1 MRWGIGKITAS
12 GWLIS
17 VGWRERG
24 GRLQPR
30 LGQETLRERGQ
41 AAVGQVEF
49 DALDA
54 VHGEENDGGSE
65 RLAVANHDREILK
78 RGEFGAAQ
86 AEALGGKSQDHSPE
100 FFARIAQRCNHDG
113 ASHKGLAGPS
123 RRAGLAD

>member
-17 VGWRERG
+17 IGWRERD
-24 GRLQPR
+24 GRLQPG
-30 LGQETLRERGQ
+30 LGQETLGERGQ

-86 AEALGGKSQDHSPE
+86 AEAFGSERENHPPKL
-100 FFARIAQRCNHDG
+100 FARIAQRCNHNG
-113 ASHKGLAGPS
+113 ASHKRLAGLS
-123 RRAGLAD
+123 R